1 MKKETIARIIS
12 GAPVGLMISYL
23 ITIIISLIIGDGNYH
38 GVVPALVEETGGELK
53 AVIIQTLASMIY
65 GAAWSGA
72 SVIFKRD
79 DWSIL
84 RQTVTHFLIISLVS
98 LPIAY
103 FMHWMRHSL
112 MGFVNYFGT
121 FIVIYAIVWAILYS
135 VAKRNVDQINARVKQ
150 NE

>member
-53 AVIIQTLASMIY
+53 AVIVQALATMFY
-65 GAAWSGA
+65 GAVWSGA
-72 SVIFKRD
+72 STIFERD
-79 DWSIL
+79 DWSLL
-84 RQTVTHFLIISLVS
+84 RQTATHFAIGSLAT

-103 FMHWMRHSL
+103 FLRWMPHSL
-112 MGFVNYFGT
+112 MGFVQYFGI
-121 FIVIYAIVWAILYS
+121 FIVIYAIIWAILYS
-135 VAKRNVDQINARVKQ
+135 AAKRNVDQINARVKQ
-150 NE
+150 NK